1 MEKNR
6 IVVGNLKMNMMY
18 DDIKSYI
25 GSLKKEVSSEN
36 VVICPTSIY
45 LPYFLGNNYSLG
57 VQNTSVASEGAYTG
71 ELSPKQAYSMGVKYS
86 IIGHSER
93 RIHFKEDDSLINKK
107 IIEAIKNKL
116 TVILCIGESQSE
128 RIMRKTEQI
137 IKRQIIND
145 LQNLDAD
152 MFDNVIIAYEPVWA
166 IGSNITPTNQDIIG
180 TTKYIKGA
188 VESLYNHPNIKVIY
202 GGSVNEKNI
211 KELNKIE
218 EIDGFLVGG
227 ASLDINKLTKIIN
240 VVIE

>member
-1 MEKNR
+1 MGKGR

-18 DDIKSYI
+18 DETKSYVEA
-25 GSLKKEVSSEN
+25 LKKEVSGEN
-36 VVICPTSIY
+36 VVVCPTSIY
-45 LPYFLGNNYSLG
+45 IPYFLGNNFSLG
-57 VQNTSVASEGAYTG
+57 VQNTSFASEGAYTG

-93 RIHFKEDDSLINKK
+93 RIHFKEDDNLINKK
-107 IIEAIKNKL
+107 VIEAIKNKL

-128 RIMRKTEQI
+128 REMHKTEQI

-145 LQNLDAD
+145 LQGFEAD
-152 MFDNVIIAYEPVWA
+152 MFDNVIIAYEPIWA
-166 IGSNITPTNQDIIG
+166 IGSNITPTVQDIIG

-188 VESLYNHPNIKVIY
+188 VESLFKHSNIRVLY

-211 KELNKIE
+211 KELNTIE

-227 ASLDINKLTKIIN
+227 ASLDINKFTKIIDA
-240 VVIE
+240 VTS

>member
-1 MEKNR
+1 MGKNR

-188 VESLYNHPNIKVIY
+188 VESLYNYPNIKVIY